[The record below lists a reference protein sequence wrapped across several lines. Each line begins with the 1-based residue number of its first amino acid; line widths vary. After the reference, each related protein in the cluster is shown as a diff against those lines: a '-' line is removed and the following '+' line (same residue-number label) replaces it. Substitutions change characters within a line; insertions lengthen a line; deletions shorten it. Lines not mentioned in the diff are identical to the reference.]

1 MLFRSAA
8 FAKLLRACGEVEGL
22 QRIRFTSPHPRDFTD
37 DVIEA
42 MAETPNVMP
51 HLHMPLQ
58 SGSDRILQSMRRSY
72 RIDRYRSIIE
82 KVRKTIPH
90 STITTDLIV
99 GFPGESEED
108 FQETMNVCE
117 ELRFLAAYTF
127 QYSKRPGTPAAE
139 MADQVPAALISER
152 YTRLHEHLNGI
163 SLSVNNEVIGNEVEV
178 LVSEMDG
185 SHGKGRS
192 RDFRLVHFEAGAEE
206 PRPGDLVNVRIGNAK
221 PHFIFSDGA
230 PLSLTRTRGGDAFQN
245 RKEEAETRGVMLGI
259 PSLRSVP
266 IK

>member
-1 MLFRSAA
+1 MLFRS
-8 FAKLLRACGEVEGL
+8 
-22 QRIRFTSPHPRDFTD
+22 
-37 DVIEA
+37 
-42 MAETPNVMP
+42 
-51 HLHMPLQ
+51 
-58 SGSDRILQSMRRSY
+58 
-72 RIDRYRSIIE
+72 
-82 KVRKTIPH
+82 
-90 STITTDLIV
+90 
-99 GFPGESEED
+99 
-108 FQETMNVCE
+108 
-117 ELRFLAAYTF
+117 
-127 QYSKRPGTPAAE
+127 
-139 MADQVPAALISER
+139 
-152 YTRLHEHLNGI
+152 EHLNGI
-163 SLSVNNEVIGNEVEV
+163 SLSVNNEVIGSEVEV